1 MSLNEQLE
9 TEVKCDIQAEGE
21 HEAKKPGNISESS
34 GTEAM
39 ILVVQFQN
47 MTNQRSINTY
57 IYLLTH
63 PAKFTG
69 GNKATSRMGLLIT
82 RINLDRKH

>member
-21 HEAKKPGNISESS
+21 CEAKKPGNISESS

-39 ILVVQFQN
+39 ILVQFQN
-47 MTNQRSINTY
+47 MTSQRSTSTW
-57 IYLLTH
+57 YLPADTPSKVHWGQQSNHQNGSTH
-63 PAKFTG
+63 NQNSFG
-69 GNKATSRMGLLIT
+69 
-82 RINLDRKH
+82 

>member
-34 GTEAM
+34 GT
-39 ILVVQFQN
+39 
-47 MTNQRSINTY
+47 
-57 IYLLTH
+57 
-63 PAKFTG
+63 
-69 GNKATSRMGLLIT
+69 
-82 RINLDRKH
+82 

>member
-9 TEVKCDIQAEGE
+9 TEVKRDIQAEGE

-39 ILVVQFQN
+39 ILVVHFQN
-47 MTNQRSINTY
+47 MTNQRSINTW
-57 IYLLTH
+57 YL
-63 PAKFTG
+63 PADTPSKVHWG
-69 GNKATSRMGLLIT
+69 QQSNHQNGIT
-82 RINLDRKH
+82 YNQNSFG